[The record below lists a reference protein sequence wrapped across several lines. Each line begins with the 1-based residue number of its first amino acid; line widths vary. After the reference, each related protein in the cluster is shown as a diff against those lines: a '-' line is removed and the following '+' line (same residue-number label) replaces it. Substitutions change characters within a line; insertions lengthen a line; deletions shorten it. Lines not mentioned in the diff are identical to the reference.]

1 MSGEHAEYF
10 LCPGRQPVSM
20 PYKVMLFQ
28 LYCSKY
34 LTPGGGTFP
43 VEMALCQTAIPQR
56 PPLSLLWFFLFSFN
70 SFRMRVLADYLIL
83 NKYLRNEWLNKWVKG
98 CWLYLRLLLGS
109 LLQRHPHPTPSA
121 LWDAELCNLQGSL
134 PPVFWAAF
142 AKKRPR
148 GKLEGWKW
156 CSAGLGEGDATVP
169 VCCYSR
175 QHVSMAPLW
184 PFPQQHRLVLV
195 FSLILLSQNQSHL
208 PLEGPPTRAHTHKR
222 TCHSCEVHPHTLEVW
237 I

>member
-10 LCPGRQPVSM
+10 LCPGSQPVSM

-56 PPLSLLWFFLFSFN
+56 PPLSLLWLFLFSFN
-70 SFRMRVLADYLIL
+70 SFRTGVLADYLIL
-83 NKYLRNEWLNKWVKG
+83 NKYLRNEWLNERVKG

-109 LLQRHPHPTPSA
+109 LLQRLPHSTPST
-121 LWDAELCNLQGSL
+121 LWDPELCKLRGSL
-134 PPVFWAAF
+134 PPVFWAAS

-148 GKLEGWKW
+148 GKLEGWKR
-156 CSAGLGEGDATVP
+156 CSAGLGEGDAIVP
-169 VCCYSR
+169 VLLLF
-175 QHVSMAPLW
+175 SMSAWPRHG
-184 PFPQQHRLVLV
+184 PFPSSVGWLSFSASSCSPRI
-195 FSLILLSQNQSHL
+195 SLIS
-208 PLEGPPTRAHTHKR
+208 P
-222 TCHSCEVHPHTLEVW
+222 
-237 I
+237 